1 MAIPRDPMEENLRAL
16 EELENAGSREKR
28 GNAGP
33 QRPAPPPAGDSP
45 AKAPPPARAGPPAV
59 PVPPRNPPIPEEAFP
74 DVPETPPPPQ
84 STDYGPTRPRRNEST
99 TDRPRLGPRRRPVGH
114 APNTPPSGTPGV
126 SGPPPGEIPDYHCL
140 NCGYGLFRAVSLRCS
155 ECGEIYD
162 EETLRT
168 WFDGAEEE
176 RLRQLNW
183 FIYPI
188 LVLKVWMLPSI
199 VGLIDFGCFNWLL
212 FAASAG
218 MSIWALSLLVGDRR
232 GTIGGY
238 YAVAGMFAAGM
249 LLFVGFFGGTDFR
262 NTFVSPAVLFGL
274 DAVCASLLLLTL
286 LHPPDDSKLWNRRPA
301 SILALCVAVSAPP
314 VGAVLGKVEV
324 LIRQNLQV
332 NFPSLS
338 ASPIFATLLMAILAV
353 GMWIYVRQWLAGFRK
368 RVYPKIAADS

>member
-28 GNAGP
+28 GPTGP
-33 QRPAPPPAGDSP
+33 QRPVPPPAADSP

-84 STDYGPTRPRRNEST
+84 STDYGPTRPRRTEST
-99 TDRPRLGPRRRPVGH
+99 PERPRVGPRRRPIGH
-114 APNTPPSGTPGV
+114 APNTPPASGAAASGAAPGDL
-126 SGPPPGEIPDYHCL
+126 PDYHCL

-199 VGLIDFGCFNWLL
+199 IGLIDFGCFNWLL

-314 VGAVLGKVEV
+314 VGAVL
-324 LIRQNLQV
+324 
-332 NFPSLS
+332 
-338 ASPIFATLLMAILAV
+338 
-353 GMWIYVRQWLAGFRK
+353 
-368 RVYPKIAADS
+368 